1 MNEKAILKTEQLD
14 QPLEV
19 VDEIA
24 SSGALDN
31 DFKFANVVGYA
42 AGVKWKGGQPTGEP
56 ALLVLVSQKL
66 EKDLLPDADVIP
78 QSIDGVQTDVLAV
91 GNVFAGDSFYQL
103 QPMLVTRRARPAKG
117 GMSVGHYN
125 ITAGTI
131 ATVVYDILAG
141 GSTNPPGSGI
151 GIPSR
156 YYILSNNHVL
166 ADSNAGRYGDA
177 IYQPG
182 PYDGGTATDKIG
194 FLSRYIPIQFT
205 PDVPLGSQ
213 YNLVDAALA
222 EVSFQDV
229 ERDIFSS
236 GPVLGW
242 ARRSEVYVGQTV
254 KKTGRTTNLTIGR
267 ITAVGAVIDVGY
279 GNGRVARFRDQI
291 VTTNMIAGGDSGSL
305 VTDIQNRA
313 VGLAYAGSTVA
324 MIANQ
329 IENVRNLLRVEVC
342 DTFLF

>member
-1 MNEKAILKTEQLD
+1 MNELAILKSDELEN
-14 QPLEV
+14 PLSV
-19 VDEIA
+19 VDDMAA
-24 SSGALDN
+24 SGSIDREMH
-31 DFKFANVVGYA
+31 FANVVGYG
-42 AGVKWKGGQPTGEP
+42 AGVKWKDGKPTGEP
-56 ALLVLVSQKL
+56 AVLALVTQKLQADLLVD
-66 EKDLLPDADVIP
+66 EDIIP
-78 QSIDGVQTDVLAV
+78 PTIDGVKTDVLAV
-91 GNVFAGDSFYQL
+91 GSLFAGDSFYRL
-103 QPMLVTRRARPAKG
+103 DPMLVTRKLRPAKG
-117 GMSVGHYN
+117 GMSVGHYM

-131 ATVVYDILAG
+131 ATLVYDILPG
-141 GSTNPPGSGI
+141 GSTNPPSSGI
-151 GIPSR
+151 GIPSK

-166 ADSNAGRYGDA
+166 ADSNAARIGDP
-177 IYQPG
+177 ILQPG
-182 PYDGGTATDKIG
+182 PYDGGTINDKIG
-194 FLSRYIPIQFT
+194 TLSRYIPIQFA
-205 PDVPLGSQ
+205 PGVELDRQ

-242 ARRSEVYVGQTV
+242 ARRNEVYVGQTV

-267 ITAVGAVIDVGY
+267 ITAIGAVIDVGY

-313 VGLAYAGSTVA
+313 VGLAYAGSPVA

-329 IENVRNLLRVEVC
+329 IENVRALLRVEIS
-342 DTFLF
+342 DSFLF